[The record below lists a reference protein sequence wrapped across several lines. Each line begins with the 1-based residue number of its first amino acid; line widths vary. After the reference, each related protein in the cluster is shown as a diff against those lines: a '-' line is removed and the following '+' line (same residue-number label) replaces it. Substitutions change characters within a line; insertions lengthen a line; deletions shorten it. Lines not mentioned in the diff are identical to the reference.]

1 MTTTV
6 IYISGNYPHALR
18 FFSFSQQD
26 FNMMMMMMMIKRLI
40 IDENKMKNKNEK
52 KLNSEFNRTN
62 WKKKEKIS
70 LNHWLT
76 HWSNNEKH
84 ETYFFRFFM
93 FDFFALVRFFI
104 EKQKPD
110 WSIDFNCVWFTV
122 SFGSPFTKC
131 RKNENQTS
139 VYSESGT
146 GI

>member
-1 MTTTV
+1 MLFV
-6 IYISGNYPHALR
+6 

-84 ETYFFRFFM
+84 GTYFFRFFM
-93 FDFFALVRFFI
+93 FDFFLFWLASSLRNRNQIGQFI
-104 EKQKPD
+104 
-110 WSIDFNCVWFTV
+110 SIVFDLQFRLDRRLPNVGKMKTRPVFI
-122 SFGSPFTKC
+122 
-131 RKNENQTS
+131 RNQEQEYNS
-139 VYSESGT
+139 
-146 GI
+146 